1 MSWRSWRASH
11 YVAAGALT
19 AGMLV
24 WAAHEAL
31 PSREIPLALPIVVTS
46 AYDEWA
52 DTLGRGEMLSDVLER
67 AGITGREYTSFMN
80 ATHALNPRRMQP
92 GLIFEVRRLKGASV
106 ANRIAV
112 RLTPDKRLSLA
123 RLGGDSGWTEIVEDI
138 SWTTERLRTTAV
150 IQSNLYD
157 ALDAAIPDSF
167 LPSRQRVGLAW
178 AIADVYDW
186 EIDFTRDLRPGDR
199 VEVLIE
205 RMQSPEGERRLG
217 RLLAARVEVGGAPSF
232 AFAFEP
238 RPGQTAFYDERGRS
252 LRRAFLRA
260 PLRFSHISSR
270 FGGRYHPILK
280 RWKTHEGTDYAAAFG
295 TPVRATAD
303 GIVTE
308 AGRNGGY
315 GNLIEIR
322 HANGIRTRYGHLSRF
337 ATGLRV
343 GQHVSQEQTIGY
355 VGSTGLS
362 TGPHLHYEFLVNGR
376 PTNPQR
382 KDAGVGEPVPAS
394 LKSAFDSMRV
404 SLLAEL
410 EPTVPPPATPA
421 LGAAAGAAREN

>member
-1 MSWRSWRASH
+1 MSWRASH
-11 YVAAGALT
+11 YVAAGALA

-24 WAAHEAL
+24 WAAHEAW
-31 PSREIPLALPIVVTS
+31 PFREIPVALPIVVTS
-46 AYDEWA
+46 AYDDWA
-52 DTLGRGEMLSDVLER
+52 DTLGRREMLSDVLTR
-67 AGITGREYTSFMN
+67 AGITGREYARFLK
-80 ATHALNPRRMQP
+80 ATHTLNPRRMQP
-92 GLIFEVRRLKGASV
+92 GLIFEVRRLKGATV
-106 ANRIAV
+106 ANRIGV
-112 RLTPDKRLSLA
+112 RLGPEKRLVMT
-123 RLGGDSGWTEIVEDI
+123 RLRGDSGWQETVEDI
-138 SWTTERLRTTAV
+138 PWTTERLRTTAV

-167 LPSRQRVGLAW
+167 LPLRQRVALAW

-186 EIDFTRDLRPGDR
+186 EVDFTRDMRPGDR

-205 RMQSPEGERRLG
+205 RLQSPEGEKRLG
-217 RLLAARVEVGGAPSF
+217 RILAARVDVAGSPSF
-232 AFAFEP
+232 AFAFDNAN
-238 RPGQTAFYDERGRS
+238 GQSGFYDDKGRS

-270 FGGRYHPILK
+270 FGGRFHPILK
-280 RWKTHEGTDYAAAFG
+280 RWRTHEGTDYAASYG

-315 GNLIEIR
+315 GNLVELR

-337 ATGLRV
+337 AAGVRV
-343 GQHVSQEQTIGY
+343 GQRIRQEQTIGY

-382 KDAGVGEPVPAS
+382 KDAGAGEPVPAK
-394 LKSAFDSMRV
+394 LKSAFDTVRAQ
-404 SLLAEL
+404 LFAEL
-410 EPTVPPPATPA
+410 EPTGLPTAAPA
-421 LGAAAGAAREN
+421 LGAAAAARED